1 MINSYK
7 IKKSLKSEKE
17 SLQIIEPL
25 LFDLKKKFSI
35 SDERFYN
42 MLIAIT
48 EALNNAILHGNKS
61 DSSKNVIISIQIK
74 NGLALINII
83 DEGEGFD
90 LEGVPDPRDPE
101 NLLKTNGRGI
111 FLIRS
116 LMDDVDFKISKK
128 GTKLTMS
135 IAVS

>member
-1 MINSYK
+1 MNNFYK

-61 DSSKNVIISIQIK
+61 DSSKYVTISIQVK
-74 NGLALINII
+74 NGLALIHII

-90 LEGVPDPRDPE
+90 IDKVPDPRDPE

-128 GTKLTMS
+128 GTKLTMRIS
-135 IAVS
+135 VS